1 MYIFSIDIPCYGDLI
16 YAEKI
21 KKAGKGLV
29 VPLLDALRRG
39 EEQLEP
45 PLALVQAFQA
55 YHRVDPPWQA
65 LHVRHGCLPK
75 KTIFSFGQNKRL
87 QPAGKCLGR

>member
-1 MYIFSIDIPCYGDLI
+1 MYIFSIGIPFYGDLI
-16 YAEKI
+16 YAKKI

-45 PLALVQAFQA
+45 PFALVQAFKS
-55 YHRVDPPWQA
+55 
-65 LHVRHGCLPK
+65 LMK
-75 KTIFSFGQNKRL
+75 KTAMSELR
-87 QPAGKCLGR
+87 PAIPPNCS

>member
-1 MYIFSIDIPCYGDLI
+1 MYIFSIGIPFYGDLI
-16 YAEKI
+16 YAKKI

-65 LHVRHGCLPK
+65 LHVRHGCLNQK
-75 KTIFSFGQNKRL
+75 QF
-87 QPAGKCLGR
+87 